1 MGMSGPFQGQNLG
14 RISLA
19 QMLVVQPTA
28 LPVSVMH
35 LLTSS
40 YSECESGP
48 DLQTG
53 NQSRHQLHTDVSK
66 TLSKDQEILLPQI
79 RQDQWN
85 PPQGPELHV
94 KAFDPR
100 TDGVRDS

>member
-1 MGMSGPFQGQNLG
+1 
-14 RISLA
+14 
-19 QMLVVQPTA
+19 MLVVQPTA
-28 LPVSVMH
+28 LLVGVVH
-35 LLTSS
+35 LLTSTC
-40 YSECESGP
+40 SECESGP

-53 NQSRHQLHTDVSK
+53 NHSHNQPHTEVSK

-79 RQDQWN
+79 RQDQWK